1 MVTLTAKTVELDDV
15 SLNPGL
21 VDAGGSLRYSW
32 FVPLLL
38 RLDGRFGFITIH
50 LH

>member
-21 VDAGGSLRYSW
+21 VDAGG
-32 FVPLLL
+32 VPEVQLVCSTSPSF
-38 RLDGRFGFITIH
+38 GR
-50 LH
+50 